1 MNVSTAEPQQSSAPP
16 PRTLRVGPLVPLI
29 GRPNSGKSSL
39 YNRLTGGHAKVGNF
53 PGVTVDILES
63 DVALPD
69 GRTATIVDLPGLYSI
84 ESVVDPTTDE
94 GVARTFIENMS
105 SKRPLL
111 VVQVIDATQLTLG
124 LRLTRELAAR
134 NLPLLVVVTQKDIL
148 DAEGRIFDPV
158 ALEAIIGRPVL
169 AVSALEPTARG
180 AVLEAVA
187 ARLHDDP
194 VPGRAPAWDPVCVAA
209 MVLRNASKV
218 TVAAE
223 RRRTFTARADAWLLH
238 PLLGPVLFLTLMS
251 LLFAAVFLVADPATD
266 LLDRGVELARSS
278 LTRWLGKGLL
288 TSFLAGGLLGGA
300 GTVLA
305 FMPQIVILTVAMELL
320 DATGYLARG
329 AFLLDRLLRVLGLS
343 GRSFVPLLLGHA
355 CAVPAI
361 TSTRIVRDPRE
372 RLTTILV
379 LPLMTC
385 AGRIPTYA
393 LLIGTFFAASGAL
406 VRALLFV
413 GLYFAGVMSGLVA
426 SLVLRKIA
434 IKGKG
439 LPLVLEMPAYRI
451 PQPKVLA
458 QKAWQSATRFLHDV
472 GTVILVASA
481 VLWALLS
488 IPMPGAHARTGGPP
502 LAPIEVSLAAGVGH
516 AIEPATRPLGFDW
529 RIDVGLIGS
538 FGARELMV
546 GTMGVIFGIE
556 NADRDAAPLS
566 KRMRDARKPNGA
578 PTYTTR
584 TALALLA
591 FFMLAC
597 QCMSTVSAVRR
608 ETKSLRWPAFLL
620 AYTYAAAYVAALV
633 VYRLGG
639 LLGLA

>member
-1 MNVSTAEPQQSSAPP
+1 VSVPTAEPLPSSASPS
-16 PRTLRVGPLVPLI
+16 RTRWVGPIVPLI

-39 YNRLTGGHAKVGNF
+39 YNRLTGGSARVGNF
-53 PGVTVDILES
+53 PGITVDILES

-84 ESVVDPTTDE
+84 DSVVDPKTDE
-94 GVARTFIENMS
+94 GVARAFIENMS
-105 SKRPLL
+105 ATRPRLI
-111 VVQVIDATQLTLG
+111 VQVVDATQLALG
-124 LRLTRELAAR
+124 LRLTYELAAK

-148 DAEGRIFDPV
+148 EAEGRRFDPA

-169 AVSALEPTARG
+169 AVSAREPTARD
-180 AVLEAVA
+180 AVLTAVA
-187 ARLHDDP
+187 AR
-194 VPGRAPAWDPVCVAA
+194 RAEGPPAPRPPAWDPTKVARE
-209 MVLRNASKV
+209 VLRDAPKV
-218 TVAAE
+218 TIAAE

-238 PLLGPVLFLTLMS
+238 PFVGPVLFLALMS

-266 LLDRGVELARSS
+266 LLDHVVGSARSG
-278 LTRWLGKGLL
+278 LTRWLGRGML
-288 TSFLAGGLLGGA
+288 TSFLAGGVLGGA

-343 GRSFVPLLLGHA
+343 GRSFVPLLLAHA

-361 TSTRIVRDPRE
+361 TSTRVVRDPRE

-413 GLYFAGVMSGLVA
+413 GLYFAGILSGLVA
-426 SLVLRKIA
+426 SLVLRRSA
-434 IKGKG
+434 TKGKT
-439 LPLVLEMPAYRI
+439 LPLVLEMPAYRV
-451 PQPKVLA
+451 PQAKVVA
-458 QKAWQSATRFLHDV
+458 HKAWQSATRFLRDV
-472 GTVILVASA
+472 GSMILVASA
-481 VLWALLS
+481 ILWALLT
-488 IPMPGAHARTGGPP
+488 IPMPGTHARADGVP
-502 LAPIEVSLAAGVGH
+502 LAPIEASLAAGVGR
-516 AIEPATRPLGFDW
+516 AVEPLTRPLGFDW

-546 GTMGVIFGIE
+546 GTMGVIFGVE
-556 NADRDAAPLS
+556 DADRDPAPLS
-566 KRMRDARKPNGA
+566 ERMREAKKPDGS

-584 TALALLA
+584 SALALLA

-633 VYRLGG
+633 VYHLGG
-639 LLGLA
+639 MFGLA